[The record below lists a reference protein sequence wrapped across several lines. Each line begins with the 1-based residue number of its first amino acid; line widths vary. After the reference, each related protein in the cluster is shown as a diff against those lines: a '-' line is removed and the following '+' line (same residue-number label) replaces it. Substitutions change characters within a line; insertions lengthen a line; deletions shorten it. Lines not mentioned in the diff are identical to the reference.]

1 MPKNHIITG
10 LDIGTGSIKIL
21 VANLESGE
29 EKLEALSLVR
39 ENSFGVRRG
48 VVVNVEGVSN
58 ILQNSLSRIKEDVG
72 FKINSAYV
80 NVDGSHL
87 FSLPSRGTI
96 AVSRADQKISEED
109 INRVLQA
116 AQTISLPSNKEIFDV
131 FPREFIID
139 GQKGIKEVLG
149 LQGVRLEA
157 EVLVLGG
164 FAPYLKN
171 LSRAVTDSELQILD
185 IVPSPIAAA
194 RAVLTPRQKEI
205 GVALL
210 DIGAGTTGLAV
221 FEEGDL
227 VYFTV
232 LPIGSINITHDV
244 AIGLKLDTE
253 VAERIK
259 IEYGSCLSGG
269 EKKTRLRSKEKIEIE
284 GEAPLVFSRKA
295 LNEIIEIRTSEIFS
309 EVQKELKKISREK
322 LLPAGIVL
330 TGGGAKLP
338 GIVELAKRELKLPC
352 KIGKPQGFQDLEE
365 DLSFSTVCGLV
376 LAGVDLI
383 EESQPVIS
391 EFGKGISSKIK
402 RVFKIFLP

>member
-1 MPKNHIITG
+1 MPKKYIITG

-21 VANLESGE
+21 VANKESEGE
-29 EKLEALSLVR
+29 KFEVISQMR
-39 ENSFGVRRG
+39 ENSSGIRRG

-58 ILQNSLSRIKEDVG
+58 VLQDSLSRIKEEVG
-72 FKINSAYV
+72 FKINSVYV

-116 AQTISLPSNKEIFDV
+116 AQTMSLPSNKEIFDV

-139 GQKGIKEVLG
+139 GQKGVKEVLG

-171 LSRAVTDSELQILD
+171 LSRAVTNSELQILD

-227 VYFTV
+227 IHFTV
-232 LPIGSINITHDV
+232 LPIGSMNITHDI
-244 AIGLKLDTE
+244 AIGLKLDVD

-259 IEYGSCLSGG
+259 IEYGSCLLKG
-269 EKKTRLRSKEKIEIE
+269 EKKRRQRTKEKIEIE
-284 GEAPLVFSRKA
+284 GEVPLVFSRKA

-338 GIVELAKRELKLPC
+338 QIEELAKRELKLPC
-352 KIGKPQGFQDLEE
+352 KIGRPQGFQDLEE

-376 LAGVDLI
+376 LAGADLEI
-383 EESQPVIS
+383 EGTQTTFESGVA
-391 EFGKGISSKIK
+391 SKIK
-402 RVFKIFLP
+402 KLFKIFIP